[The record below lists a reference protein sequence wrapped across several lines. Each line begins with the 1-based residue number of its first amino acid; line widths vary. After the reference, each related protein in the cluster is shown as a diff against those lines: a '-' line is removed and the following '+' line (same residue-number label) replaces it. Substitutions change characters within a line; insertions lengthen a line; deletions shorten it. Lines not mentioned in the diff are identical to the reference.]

1 MLTVLLNWCY
11 ILFTAFCLGYSISR
25 LTEKYL
31 SCRIRGLDSV
41 LMAGILAATVYA
53 QFFSIFCKVGLAA
66 NLVLVGGSGMILLL
80 CRKTLLRDLKAW
92 AADCGK
98 LRLLVA
104 AGLFLLWGYFTS
116 RGYIHYD
123 SDLYHAQS
131 IRWIEEYGV
140 VKGLGNLHERFA
152 YNSASFALSALYSM
166 KFLLGKSLHTLSGF
180 FAFLL
185 SLTAMDVTAAWRR
198 KKLLLSDYAR
208 IAAIYYLTT
217 IWDEVVSPASDYS
230 IMCMIF
236 FIVIKWLGELERQ
249 RETKEENCAPYA
261 LLCVAGVYALTLKLT
276 AGLIL
281 LLLIKPAYL
290 LLRDRRF
297 KEIGIYLGTGL
308 LVAAPWVIRTVLI
321 SGWLVYPFP
330 ALDLFSFDWKMS
342 AEVAQ
347 VDAAQIKT
355 WARGLYDAA
364 KIGVPFSEWFPAWF
378 LRELTVTEKLLIGAD
393 LAGCVFTAVCA
404 LAALVRRV
412 VLHEKQ
418 PRKDELLVLGTLC
431 CSYLFWQLSA
441 PMVRYGYAYI
451 LLVAALNMGY
461 AAQRWLRR
469 DGLLRCL
476 ILLYGIYKLGMMGLY
491 VKDTCTDD
499 RYLWQTDYGT
509 YELGSYEVG
518 SITFYYPLQGDR
530 TGYDPFPAAPAQGG
544 FELRGDDLSGGFRSG
559 R

>member
-1 MLTVLLNWCY
+1 M
-11 ILFTAFCLGYSISR
+11 
-25 LTEKYL
+25 
-31 SCRIRGLDSV
+31 
-41 LMAGILAATVYA
+41 
-53 QFFSIFCKVGLAA
+53 
-66 NLVLVGGSGMILLL
+66 
-80 CRKTLLRDLKAW
+80 
-92 AADCGK
+92 
-98 LRLLVA
+98 
-104 AGLFLLWGYFTS
+104 
-116 RGYIHYD
+116 
-123 SDLYHAQS
+123 
-131 IRWIEEYGV
+131 EE
-140 VKGLGNLHERFA
+140 
-152 YNSASFALSALYSM
+152 
-166 KFLLGKSLHTLSGF
+166 
-180 FAFLL
+180 
-185 SLTAMDVTAAWRR
+185 

-249 RETKEENCAPYA
+249 QETKEENCAPYA

-378 LRELTVTEKLLIGAD
+378 
-393 LAGCVFTAVCA
+393 
-404 LAALVRRV
+404 
-412 VLHEKQ
+412 
-418 PRKDELLVLGTLC
+418 
-431 CSYLFWQLSA
+431 
-441 PMVRYGYAYI
+441 YG
-451 LLVAALNMGY
+451 
-461 AAQRWLRR
+461 
-469 DGLLRCL
+469 
-476 ILLYGIYKLGMMGLY
+476 
-491 VKDTCTDD
+491 
-499 RYLWQTDYGT
+499 
-509 YELGSYEVG
+509 S
-518 SITFYYPLQGDR
+518 
-530 TGYDPFPAAPAQGG
+530 
-544 FELRGDDLSGGFRSG
+544 
-559 R
+559 

>member
-11 ILFTAFCLGYSISR
+11 ILFTAFCLGYGISR
-25 LTEKYL
+25 LTEKHL
-31 SCRIRGLDSV
+31 SCRIHGLDSV
-41 LMAGILAATVYA
+41 LMAGLIAATVYA

-66 NLVLVGGSGMILLL
+66 NLVLAGGCGMILLL
-80 CRKTLLRDLKAW
+80 CRRTLLRDLRAW
-92 AADCGK
+92 AADCRK
-98 LRLLVA
+98 IRLLVA
-104 AGLFLLWGYFTS
+104 VGLFLLWGYFTS

-185 SLTAMDVTAAWRR
+185 SLTAMDVTVAWRR

-378 LRELTVTEKLLIGAD
+378 LRDLTVTEKLLIVAD
-393 LAGCVFTAVCA
+393 LAGCIFTAVCA

-461 AAQRWLRR
+461 AAQSWLRR

-491 VKDTCTDD
+491 VKDTYTDD

>member
-11 ILFTAFCLGYSISR
+11 ILFTAFCLGYGISR
-25 LTEKYL
+25 LTEKHL

-41 LMAGILAATVYA
+41 LMAGIVAATVYA

-66 NLVLVGGSGMILLL
+66 NLVLVGGCGMILLL

-330 ALDLFSFDWKMS
+330 ALDLFTFDWKMS

-364 KIGVPFSEWFPAWF
+364 KMGVPFSEWFPAWF
-378 LRELTVTEKLLIGAD
+378 LRELTGTEKLLIVAD
-393 LAGCVFTAVCA
+393 LAGCAFTAVCA
-404 LAALVRRV
+404 VAALVRRMV
-412 VLHEKQ
+412 SHEKQ

-451 LLVAALNMGY
+451 LLVAALKMGY
-461 AAQRWLRR
+461 AAQRWLRW

-509 YELGSYEVG
+509 YELGNYEVG

-544 FELRGDDLSGGFRSG
+544 FELRGDDLSDGFRSG

>member
-451 LLVAALNMGY
+451 LLVAALNVGY
-461 AAQRWLRR
+461 AAQRWLRW

-491 VKDTCTDD
+491 VKDTYTDD

-544 FELRGDDLSGGFRSG
+544 FELRGEDLSGGFRSG

>member
-11 ILFTAFCLGYSISR
+11 ILFTAFCLGYCISR
-25 LTEKYL
+25 LTERYL

-41 LMAGILAATVYA
+41 LMAGLIAATVYA

-66 NLVLVGGSGMILLL
+66 NLVLAGGCGMILLL
-80 CRKTLLRDLKAW
+80 CRRTLLRDLKAW

-98 LRLLVA
+98 IRLLVA

-116 RGYIHYD
+116 RGYLHYD
-123 SDLYHAQS
+123 NDLSHAQS

-185 SLTAMDVTAAWRR
+185 SLTAMDAAAAWRR

-308 LVAAPWVIRTVLI
+308 LVAAPWMIRTVLI

-364 KIGVPFSEWFPAWF
+364 KVGVPFSEWFPAWF
-378 LRELTVTEKLLIGAD
+378 SGELTGTEKLLIGAD

-404 LAALVRRV
+404 VTALVRRMV
-412 VLHEKQ
+412 SHEKQ

-431 CSYLFWQLSA
+431 CSYLFWQFSA

-451 LLVAALNMGY
+451 LLVAALNVGY

-491 VKDTCTDD
+491 VKDTCTAD

-518 SITFYYPLQGDR
+518 GITFYYPLQGDR
-530 TGYDPFPAAPAQGG
+530 TGYDAFPAAPVQGG
-544 FELRGDDLSGGFRSG
+544 FELRGDDLSDGFRPG

>member
-11 ILFTAFCLGYSISR
+11 ILFTAFCLGYGISR
-25 LTEKYL
+25 LTERYL

-41 LMAGILAATVYA
+41 LMAGIVAATVYA

-66 NLVLVGGSGMILLL
+66 NLVLAGGCGMILLL
-80 CRKTLLRDLKAW
+80 CRRTLLRDFKAW

-98 LRLLVA
+98 IRLLVA

-330 ALDLFSFDWKMS
+330 ALDLFTFDWKMS

-378 LRELTVTEKLLIGAD
+378 SGELTGTEKLLIVAD
-393 LAGCVFTAVCA
+393 LAGCIFTAVCA
-404 LAALVRRV
+404 VAALVRRV

-530 TGYDPFPAAPAQGG
+530 TGYEPFPAAPAQGG
-544 FELRGDDLSGGFRSG
+544 FELRGEDLSGGFRSG

>member
-11 ILFTAFCLGYSISR
+11 ILFTAFCLGYGISR
-25 LTEKYL
+25 LTEKHL

-41 LMAGILAATVYA
+41 LMAGIVAATVYA

-66 NLVLVGGSGMILLL
+66 NLVLVGGCGMILLL

-330 ALDLFSFDWKMS
+330 ALDLFTFDWKMS

-364 KIGVPFSEWFPAWF
+364 KMGVPFSEWFPTWF
-378 LRELTVTEKLLIGAD
+378 LRELTGTEKLLIVAD
-393 LAGCVFTAVCA
+393 LAGCAFTAVCA
-404 LAALVRRV
+404 VAALVRRV

-544 FELRGDDLSGGFRSG
+544 FELRGDDLSDGFRSG

>member
-11 ILFTAFCLGYSISR
+11 ILFTAFCLGYGISR
-25 LTEKYL
+25 LTEKHL
-31 SCRIRGLDSV
+31 SCRIHGLDSV
-41 LMAGILAATVYA
+41 LMAGLIAATVYA
-53 QFFSIFCKVGLAA
+53 QFFSIFCKVGVAA
-66 NLVLVGGSGMILLL
+66 NLVLAGGCGMILLL
-80 CRKTLLRDLKAW
+80 CRRTLLRDLRAW
-92 AADCGK
+92 AADCRK
-98 LRLLVA
+98 IRLLVA
-104 AGLFLLWGYFTS
+104 VGLFLLWGYFTS

-185 SLTAMDVTAAWRR
+185 SLTAMDVTVAWRR

-378 LRELTVTEKLLIGAD
+378 LRDLTVTEKLLIVAD
-393 LAGCVFTAVCA
+393 LAGCIFTAVCA

-461 AAQRWLRR
+461 AAQSWLRR

-491 VKDTCTDD
+491 VKDTYTDD

>member
-11 ILFTAFCLGYSISR
+11 ILFTASCLGYGISR
-25 LTEKYL
+25 LTERYL

-41 LMAGILAATVYA
+41 LMAGLIAATVYA

-66 NLVLVGGSGMILLL
+66 NLVLAGGCGMILLL

-98 LRLLVA
+98 IRFLVA

-261 LLCVAGVYALTLKLT
+261 LLCVAGVYAVTLKLT

-378 LRELTVTEKLLIGAD
+378 LRELTGTEKLLIGAD

-404 LAALVRRV
+404 LAALVRRMV
-412 VLHEKQ
+412 SHEKQ

-451 LLVAALNMGY
+451 LLVAALGVGY
-461 AAQRWLRR
+461 AAQSRLRR

-518 SITFYYPLQGDR
+518 GITFYYPMQGDR
-530 TGYDPFPAAPAQGG
+530 TGYEPFPAAPAQGR
-544 FELRGDDLSGGFRSG
+544 FELRGDDLSDGFRSG

>member
-11 ILFTAFCLGYSISR
+11 ILFTAFCLGYGISR
-25 LTEKYL
+25 LTEKHL

-41 LMAGILAATVYA
+41 LMAGIVAATVYA

-66 NLVLVGGSGMILLL
+66 NLVLVGGCGMILLL

-330 ALDLFSFDWKMS
+330 ALDLFTFDWKMS

-378 LRELTVTEKLLIGAD
+378 LRELTGTEKLLIVAD
-393 LAGCVFTAVCA
+393 LAGCAFTAVCA
-404 LAALVRRV
+404 VAALVRRMV
-412 VLHEKQ
+412 SHEKQ

-461 AAQRWLRR
+461 AAQRWLRW

-509 YELGSYEVG
+509 YELGNYEVG

-544 FELRGDDLSGGFRSG
+544 FELRGDDLSDGFRSG

>member
-11 ILFTAFCLGYSISR
+11 ILFTAFCLGYGISH
-25 LTEKYL
+25 LTERYL

-41 LMAGILAATVYA
+41 LMAGLIAATVYA

-66 NLVLVGGSGMILLL
+66 NLVLAGGCGMILLL
-80 CRKTLLRDLKAW
+80 CRRTLLRDLKAW

-98 LRLLVA
+98 IRLLVA

-185 SLTAMDVTAAWRR
+185 SLTAMDAAAAWRR

-208 IAAIYYLTT
+208 TAAIYYLTT

-249 RETKEENCAPYA
+249 WETKEENCAPYA

-290 LLRDRRF
+290 LLRGRRF

-308 LVAAPWVIRTVLI
+308 LVAAPWMIRTVLI

-378 LRELTVTEKLLIGAD
+378 SGELTGTEKLLIGAD

-404 LAALVRRV
+404 LAALVRRMIS
-412 VLHEKQ
+412 HKKQ

-451 LLVAALNMGY
+451 LLVAALNVGY

-491 VKDTCTDD
+491 VKDTCTAD

-518 SITFYYPLQGDR
+518 GITFYYPLQGDR
-530 TGYDPFPAAPAQGG
+530 TGYDVFPAAPAQGG
-544 FELRGDDLSGGFRSG
+544 FELRGDDLSDGFRSG

>member
-11 ILFTAFCLGYSISR
+11 ILFTAFCLGYGISR
-25 LTEKYL
+25 LTEKHL

-41 LMAGILAATVYA
+41 LMAGIVAATVYA

-66 NLVLVGGSGMILLL
+66 NLVLVGGCGMILLL

-330 ALDLFSFDWKMS
+330 ALDLFTFDWKMS

-364 KIGVPFSEWFPAWF
+364 KMGVPFSEWFPAWF
-378 LRELTVTEKLLIGAD
+378 LRELTGTEKLLIVAD
-393 LAGCVFTAVCA
+393 LAGCAFTAVCA
-404 LAALVRRV
+404 VAALVRRMV
-412 VLHEKQ
+412 SHEKQ

-461 AAQRWLRR
+461 AAQRWLRW

-509 YELGSYEVG
+509 YELGNYEVG

-544 FELRGDDLSGGFRSG
+544 FELRGDDLSDGFRSG

>member
-11 ILFTAFCLGYSISR
+11 ILFTAFCLGYGISR
-25 LTEKYL
+25 LTEKHL

-41 LMAGILAATVYA
+41 LMAGIVAATVYA

-66 NLVLVGGSGMILLL
+66 NLVLVGGCGMILLL

-330 ALDLFSFDWKMS
+330 ALDLFTFDWKMS

-364 KIGVPFSEWFPAWF
+364 KMGVPFSEWFPAWF
-378 LRELTVTEKLLIGAD
+378 LRELTGTEKLLIVAD
-393 LAGCVFTAVCA
+393 LAGCAFTAVCA
-404 LAALVRRV
+404 VAALVRRMV
-412 VLHEKQ
+412 SHEKQ

-461 AAQRWLRR
+461 AAQRWLRW

-544 FELRGDDLSGGFRSG
+544 FELRGDDLSDGFRSG

>member
-11 ILFTAFCLGYSISR
+11 ILFTAFCLGYGISR
-25 LTEKYL
+25 LTEKHL

-41 LMAGILAATVYA
+41 LMAGIVAATVYA

-66 NLVLVGGSGMILLL
+66 NLVLVGGCGMILLL

-404 LAALVRRV
+404 LAALVRRMV
-412 VLHEKQ
+412 SHEKQ

-461 AAQRWLRR
+461 AAQSWLRR

-544 FELRGDDLSGGFRSG
+544 FELRGDDLSDGFRSG

>member
-11 ILFTAFCLGYSISR
+11 ILFTAFCLGYGISR
-25 LTEKYL
+25 LTEKHL
-31 SCRIRGLDSV
+31 SCRIHGLDSV
-41 LMAGILAATVYA
+41 LMAGLIAATVYA

-66 NLVLVGGSGMILLL
+66 NLVLAGGCGMILLL
-80 CRKTLLRDLKAW
+80 CRRTLLRDLRAW
-92 AADCGK
+92 AADCRK
-98 LRLLVA
+98 IRLLVA
-104 AGLFLLWGYFTS
+104 VGLFLLWGYFTS

-393 LAGCVFTAVCA
+393 LAGCAFTAVCA
-404 LAALVRRV
+404 LVALVRRMV
-412 VLHEKQ
+412 SHEKQ

-451 LLVAALNMGY
+451 LLVAALGVGY
-461 AAQRWLRR
+461 AAQSWLRR

-476 ILLYGIYKLGMMGLY
+476 ILLYGIYKLSMMGLY

-530 TGYDPFPAAPAQGG
+530 TGYDPFPAASAQGG
-544 FELRGDDLSGGFRSG
+544 FELRGDDLSDGFRSG

>member
-11 ILFTAFCLGYSISR
+11 ILFTAFCLGYGISR
-25 LTEKYL
+25 LTERDL

-41 LMAGILAATVYA
+41 LMAGIVAATVYA

-66 NLVLVGGSGMILLL
+66 NLVLAGGCGMILLL
-80 CRKTLLRDLKAW
+80 CRRTLLRDFKAW

-98 LRLLVA
+98 LRLLLA

-249 RETKEENCAPYA
+249 RETKEENCALYA

-290 LLRDRRF
+290 LLRGRRF

-330 ALDLFSFDWKMS
+330 ALDLFTFDWKMS

-364 KIGVPFSEWFPAWF
+364 KMGVPFSEWFPAWF
-378 LRELTVTEKLLIGAD
+378 LRELTGTEKLLIVAD
-393 LAGCVFTAVCA
+393 LAGCAFTAVCA
-404 LAALVRRV
+404 VAALVRRV

-461 AAQRWLRR
+461 AAQSWLRR

-491 VKDTCTDD
+491 VKDTYTDD

>member
-11 ILFTAFCLGYSISR
+11 ILFTAFCLGYGISR
-25 LTEKYL
+25 LTEKHL

-41 LMAGILAATVYA
+41 LMAGIVAATVYA

-66 NLVLVGGSGMILLL
+66 NLVLVGGCGMILLL

-185 SLTAMDVTAAWRR
+185 SLTAMDVTVAWRR

-378 LRELTVTEKLLIGAD
+378 LRDLTVTEKLLIVAD
-393 LAGCVFTAVCA
+393 LAGCIFTAVCA

-461 AAQRWLRR
+461 AAQSWLRR

-491 VKDTCTDD
+491 VKDTYTDD

-544 FELRGDDLSGGFRSG
+544 FELRGDDLSDGFRSG